1 MSRSTRIGRHPII
14 VDAGPLIAI
23 ANAADRWHD
32 ICLEWLN
39 TVNTQKLIVPAMV
52 LAEVCYTIDARQG
65 ASTEAEFLRAFAESE
80 QFTLWAPDRAALT
93 RMALL
98 VQQYH
103 DWPLGG
109 TDASVVAAAEHY
121 TTPYVATVDRRHF
134 RAIVPRHV
142 ECFTLHP
149 EREPN

>member
-1 MSRSTRIGRHPII
+1 MPGNTQVGCHPII

-23 ANAADRWHD
+23 ANATDRWHNV
-32 ICLEWLN
+32 CMEWLGA
-39 TVNTQKLIVPAMV
+39 VNTQPLIVPAMV
-52 LAEVCYTIDARQG
+52 LAEVCYTINARQG
-65 ASTEAEFLRAFAESE
+65 ASTEAEFLRALGESE

-93 RMALL
+93 RMGLL

-109 TDASVVAAAEHY
+109 TDASVVAAAEHHR
-121 TTPYVATVDRRHF
+121 TPYVATVDRRHF

-142 ECFTLHP
+142 KCFTLYP
-149 EREPN
+149 EREPH